1 VADFVKTNHSA
12 PAGFFAL
19 EAAGLRWLAVDGG
32 VPCARVVAQDERS
45 LTLQRLESVAPTPA
59 AARDFGCRL
68 AVTHEAGAQM
78 FGAGPDG
85 WTGDGYFG
93 PLSEPLPMS
102 LRGHDA
108 WGEFYAE
115 ERLRRMAELAEWRL
129 SAEASRVIDAV
140 IDRCRA
146 GDFDDDERPARLHG
160 DLWSGN
166 LVWTGDGAVLIDPAA
181 HGGHR
186 ETDLAMLALFG
197 CPFLDEVL
205 SGYQSVR
212 RLREGWQGRVPLH
225 QLYPLLAHVVLFGG
239 GYAHQAEAAAEDAL
253 SVATP

>member
-1 VADFVKTNHSA
+1 VAEFVKTNHSA
-12 PAGFFAL
+12 PPGFFAL
-19 EAAGLRWLAVDGG
+19 EAAGLCWLAVDGG
-32 VPCARVVAQDERS
+32 VPCAQVVAHDERS
-45 LTLQRLESVAPTPA
+45 LTLGRLDSVAPTRTA
-59 AARDFGCRL
+59 AMDFGSRL
-68 AVTHEAGAQM
+68 AVTHNAGALL
-78 FGAGPDG
+78 FGAGPEG

-102 LRGHDA
+102 LLGHVA

-115 ERLRRMAELAEWRL
+115 ERLRPMAELAEWRL
-129 SAEASRVIDAV
+129 SADAMRSIDGV

-146 GDFDDDERPARLHG
+146 GDYDDDDRPARLHG

-166 LVWTGDGAVLIDPAA
+166 VMWTDDGVVLIDPAA

-197 CPFLDEVL
+197 CPYLDEVL

-212 RLREGWQGRVPLH
+212 PLREGWRERVGLH

-239 GYAHQAEAAAEDAL
+239 GYGRQAEAAAAEAL
-253 SVATP
+253 QRAR